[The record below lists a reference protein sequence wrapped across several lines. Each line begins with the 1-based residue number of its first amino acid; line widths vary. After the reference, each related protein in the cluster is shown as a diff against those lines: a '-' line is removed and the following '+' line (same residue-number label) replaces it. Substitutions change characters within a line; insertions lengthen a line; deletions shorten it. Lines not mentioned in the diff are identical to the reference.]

1 MQINDLQDP
10 IFYYSI
16 LFEKLLLFS
25 NNKNIVFSMFL
36 DEITTILNES

>member
-1 MQINDLQDP
+1 MNDLQDL

-25 NNKNIVFSMFL
+25 NNKNIGFSIFL
-36 DEITTILNES
+36 DEITTILNKS